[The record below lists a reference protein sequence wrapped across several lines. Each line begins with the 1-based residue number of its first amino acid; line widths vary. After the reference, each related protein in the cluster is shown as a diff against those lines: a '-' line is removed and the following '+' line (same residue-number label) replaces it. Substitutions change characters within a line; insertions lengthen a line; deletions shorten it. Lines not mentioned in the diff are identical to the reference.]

1 MSREAVLMQSR
12 MPIFSLLSCERELS
26 PKERL
31 FSDRDIM
38 KMAAPLFVEQVL
50 VVLLGLSDTFM
61 VSFIGEAAVSGVA
74 LVDQFNLIFL
84 YLSIALGAGGAVIVS
99 QYLGAG
105 DRAKGNRAAGQL
117 FMSACLLAIAAG
129 GLIWLF
135 HRPLL
140 AFLFG
145 QVESDVMGGCCALP
159 DHRAVFVSGPRYLQC
174 GYGHPAQSWQYESHD
189 ENCGCQQCPQ
199 YRRQLHRHLRPAGRR
214 CRCRGAAVPTV
225 LARWFSAMAIT
236 VITFRANQPVF
247 YEWRNIFTW
256 DGSMLR
262 RILGVAVPNAV
273 ESSFFQL
280 MKVALITIIALFG
293 TAQIAANGVAQ
304 SIWSVAAMFGVT
316 MGYIFITVIGRC
328 MGAGEVKAADFY
340 FRKLSR
346 MTLFISAVW
355 NLVVLGLTL
364 FILPFYP
371 LADETKELVILLV
384 ILHNI
389 CNALFFPF
397 SQSLSSGLRAA
408 GDVRVT
414 MYISIFATL
423 CRVAFAVILGIYLNL
438 GVIGVA
444 LAMCLDWLIRA
455 VLMIRRWQSGI
466 WKTKQLI

>member
-145 QVESDVMGGCCALP
+145 QVESDVMGAVLYLTIVLFSYPALGIYNAGTAIQ
-159 DHRAVFVSGPRYLQC
+159 RSLGNTKVTMKIAAVSNVLNIAGNFIGIFVLQ
-174 GYGHPAQSWQYESHD
+174 
-189 ENCGCQQCPQ
+189 
-199 YRRQLHRHLRPAGRR
+199 AGVA
-214 CRCRGAAVPTV
+214 GAAVPTV

>member
-1 MSREAVLMQSR
+1 MTSWGAAVLYLT
-12 MPIFSLLSCERELS
+12 IV
-26 PKERL
+26 L
-31 FSDRDIM
+31 FSYPALGIYNAGTAIQRSLGNTKVTM
-38 KMAAPLFVEQVL
+38 K
-50 VVLLGLSDTFM
+50 
-61 VSFIGEAAVSGVA
+61 IAAVSNVLNIAGNFIGIFVLQAGVA
-74 LVDQFNLIFL
+74 
-84 YLSIALGAGGAVIVS
+84 
-99 QYLGAG
+99 
-105 DRAKGNRAAGQL
+105 
-117 FMSACLLAIAAG
+117 
-129 GLIWLF
+129 
-135 HRPLL
+135 
-140 AFLFG
+140 
-145 QVESDVMGGCCALP
+145 
-159 DHRAVFVSGPRYLQC
+159 
-174 GYGHPAQSWQYESHD
+174 
-189 ENCGCQQCPQ
+189 
-199 YRRQLHRHLRPAGRR
+199 
-214 CRCRGAAVPTV
+214 GAAVPTV

>member
-145 QVESDVMGGCCALP
+145 QVESDVMGAAVLYLTIVLFSYPALGIYNAGTAIQ
-159 DHRAVFVSGPRYLQC
+159 RSLGNTKVTMKIAAVSNVLNIAGNFIGIFVLQ
-174 GYGHPAQSWQYESHD
+174 
-189 ENCGCQQCPQ
+189 
-199 YRRQLHRHLRPAGRR
+199 AGVA
-214 CRCRGAAVPTV
+214 GAAVPTV